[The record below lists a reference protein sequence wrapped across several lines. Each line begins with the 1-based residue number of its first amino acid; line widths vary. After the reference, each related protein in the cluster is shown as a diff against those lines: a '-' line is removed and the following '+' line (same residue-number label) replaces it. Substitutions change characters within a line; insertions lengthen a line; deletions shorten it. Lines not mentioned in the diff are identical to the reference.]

1 MSHSSSTTYNFTAF
15 TAADLLAAGSG
26 NGNDLGYG
34 DTFTMPGS
42 ASVEFSVTDNDNQL
56 SGDSRHNENSN
67 DKHGQQASI
76 TQDGQEVG
84 NGGQIYAER
93 LHVGLRPGWQL
104 VPADR
109 D

>member
-1 MSHSSSTTYNFTAF
+1 
-15 TAADLLAAGSG
+15 
-26 NGNDLGYG
+26 
-34 DTFTMPGS
+34 
-42 ASVEFSVTDNDNQL
+42 
-56 SGDSRHNENSN
+56 
-67 DKHGQQASI
+67 
-76 TQDGQEVG
+76 VG

>member
-1 MSHSSSTTYNFTAF
+1 MNHSSSTTYNFTAF
-15 TAADLLAAGSG
+15 TEADLLAAGS
-26 NGNDLGYG
+26 GNDLGYG

-42 ASVEFSVTDNDNQL
+42 ASVEFSVTDNDNRL

-84 NGGQIYAER
+84 NGGQIYA
-93 LHVGLRPGWQL
+93 
-104 VPADR
+104 
-109 D
+109 